1 MIPQANITAWR
12 ATAPWADDAQV
23 EQDLVLS
30 RATVEI
36 FTDPALSGSLALR
49 GGTALNKL
57 FIHPPSRY
65 SEDIDLV
72 QAEPGAI
79 GDVLNAIRRRLDPWL
94 GKPKRSSSEASVTLV
109 YRFES
114 EVPPIRPLRLKTEMN
129 TREHFA
135 VLDYHRQ
142 PLAVANPWFTGEASV
157 TTYQL
162 DELMGTKLRA
172 LYRRRKGRDLFDLW
186 LCLSRGLLDP
196 GQVVACFAGYME
208 HEKRTISRAEF
219 ERNLFEKETDSA
231 FLDDIRPLLATGI
244 GYDVKAA
251 ATLVRE
257 SLISRLAGEPWR
269 GTPSGGDA
277 KTRGEARQ
285 PQEPDHT
292 PDRDGRGLGE
302 R

>member
-1 MIPQANITAWR
+1 MIPQAHITAWR

-36 FTDPALSGSLALR
+36 FTDSELSDSLALR

-79 GDVLNAIRRRLDPWL
+79 GDVLNALRRRLDPWL
-94 GKPKRSSSEASVTLV
+94 GRPKRSSSEASVTLV

-114 EVPPIRPLRLKTEMN
+114 EVPPIRPLRLKIEIN
-129 TREHFA
+129 TREHFT
-135 VLDYHRQ
+135 VLDYKH
-142 PLAVANPWFTGEASV
+142 PLLAVANPWFTAETKV

-172 LYRRRKGRDLFDLW
+172 LYQRRKGRDLFDLW

-196 GQVVACFAGYME
+196 DQVVACFAAYME

-244 GYDVKAA
+244 SYDVNVA

-257 SLISRLAGEPWR
+257 SLVSRLAGEPWR
-269 GTPSGGDA
+269 GTPSAGDA
-277 KTRGEARQ
+277 
-285 PQEPDHT
+285 DI
-292 PDRDGRGLGE
+292 
-302 R
+302 

>member
-1 MIPQANITAWR
+1 MIPQAHITAWR
-12 ATAPWADDAQV
+12 ETAPWADDAQV

-36 FTDPALSGSLALR
+36 FTDSELSGSLALR

-72 QAEPGAI
+72 QREPGAI

-94 GKPKRSSSEASVTLV
+94 GIPKRSSSAASVTLV

-114 EVPPIRPLRLKTEMN
+114 EVPPIRPLRLTIEIN
-129 TREHFA
+129 TREHFT
-135 VLDYHRQ
+135 VLDYQRQ

-172 LYRRRKGRDLFDLW
+172 LYQRRKGRDLFDLW

-196 GQVVACFAGYME
+196 DQVVACFFAYMK

-219 ERNLFEKETDSA
+219 EQNLFEKEAASV

-244 GYDVKAA
+244 SYDAKV
-251 ATLVRE
+251 ATMLVRE
-257 SLISRLAGEPWR
+257 NLISRLAGDPWR
-269 GTPSGGDA
+269 GTPSAD
-277 KTRGEARQ
+277 
-285 PQEPDHT
+285 
-292 PDRDGRGLGE
+292 DGQ
-302 R
+302 